1 MKAAGSLLFLALMA
15 QEPACDHGVRGASR
29 PVDLAAVAR
38 AHARAANAFI
48 LAVDSAATAPPLR
61 FDSGLPHC
69 RMRSIRRL
77 RIDRLPDGMK
87 PLHFA
92 PAGTPP
98 PAGALPV
105 ATSARSIAGAS
116 LTAAPELAA
125 RFGVRCAPTLVKP
138 LSPEEVELVE
148 GE

>member
-1 MKAAGSLLFLALMA
+1 MKAAASLIFLVLVV
-15 QEPACDHGVRGASR
+15 QDPVCDHGIRGASR
-29 PVDLAAVAR
+29 PVDLTAVGR
-38 AHARAANAFI
+38 AHALAAKAFI
-48 LAVDSAATAPPLR
+48 LAVENAAAVPSLK

-69 RMRSIRRL
+69 RGRSVRRL
-77 RIDRLPDGMK
+77 RVDRLPEGMK
-87 PLHFA
+87 TLHFA

-98 PAGALPV
+98 PEGALPV
-105 ATSARSIAGAS
+105 ATSVRSVSEAF

-125 RFGVRCAPTLVKP
+125 RFGIRCAPTLVKP